1 MIQHIISGAVSR
13 IMHCPAEY
21 DEGGAFVR
29 HIEAAHEGASRAAL
43 ELVRG
48 QLGLLQVHAALSS
61 SQTHAMACP
70 SDALSS
76 DESYHDAQHHSVAMI
91 TTALLQRHPRQ
102 LCNFILGRHV
112 RQGKAIAVW
121 HASVAGPVWRPSA
134 AAMCMTLPSVQ
145 LTAMCR
151 WY

>member
-48 QLGLLQVHAALSS
+48 QLGCCRCMLLHLHLKHNNGLS
-61 SQTHAMACP
+61 
-70 SDALSS
+70 
-76 DESYHDAQHHSVAMI
+76 I
-91 TTALLQRHPRQ
+91 
-102 LCNFILGRHV
+102 
-112 RQGKAIAVW
+112 
-121 HASVAGPVWRPSA
+121 
-134 AAMCMTLPSVQ
+134 
-145 LTAMCR
+145 
-151 WY
+151 